1 MSSSVRR
8 KDDTM
13 IGRIARLF
21 FAMLAVSA
29 LFIAPLRA
37 APAKKLHLAFSA
49 FAYANPPFWIA
60 HELKLFEKYGGF
72 DSELIYVGGAR
83 PIQAMLGGSIDVSQV
98 GGAAAVAAAANGAEI
113 AILGTVFTRLTF
125 AIHANPQI
133 KQISDLKG
141 KTIAAGTVGGNS
153 YFAALAFLRH
163 FNWLANR
170 DVGVLPAGG
179 SPEVLAGLLQGKFQ
193 AGVLTPPSSIAAA
206 KAGYREIFDLAALDF
221 PFPVISVVAT
231 RKFIETDPDVIL
243 NVLRATS
250 EAIYLYKT
258 RPDLTLPVVAK
269 YMRVAKDDP
278 AVAQAQASL
287 GKYLNQY
294 LTPSPEGIKFV
305 LDFLAEK
312 LPELKN
318 KNPNDFIDSRF
329 VRKLEEEGFFKKVAT
344 K

>member
-1 MSSSVRR
+1 MPTNRQIIRLTTVSLAACAL
-8 KDDTM
+8 M
-13 IGRIARLF
+13 IVELH
-21 FAMLAVSA
+21 
-29 LFIAPLRA
+29 A
-37 APAKKLHLAFSA
+37 AQAKKLRLAFSA

-72 DSELIYVGGAR
+72 DSELIYVGGSR

-125 AIHANPQI
+125 AIHANPLI

-141 KTIAAGTVGGNS
+141 KTIAAGAVGGNS

-170 DVGVLPAGG
+170 DVSVLPAGG

-206 KAGYREIFDLAALDF
+206 KAGYREIFDLAALEI
-221 PFPVISVVAT
+221 PFPVISVAAT
-231 RKFIETDPDVIL
+231 RKYIEANPDTIL
-243 NVLRATS
+243 NLLRATA

-278 AVAQAQASL
+278 AVAQAQESL

-312 LPELKN
+312 QPELKH
-318 KNPNDFIDSRF
+318 KNPNDFIDGRF